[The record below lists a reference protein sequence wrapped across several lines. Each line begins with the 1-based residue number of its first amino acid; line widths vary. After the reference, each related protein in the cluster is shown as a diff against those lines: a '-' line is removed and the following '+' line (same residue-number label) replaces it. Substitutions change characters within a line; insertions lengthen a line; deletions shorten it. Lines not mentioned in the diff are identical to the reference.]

1 MILDT
6 VKNLRVQ
13 ITLKGGSMRLFCTLI
28 LLIFVAAIPQ
38 LVSAEPA
45 KTIDELVAPYDSSNC
60 AECHEDAHAS
70 WAESWHSKSVTDSRV
85 LRAWR
90 TFILSG
96 LDGSEQAKRR
106 DLKDIC
112 MPCHVPAVKKVSI
125 TDELAVEISNL
136 VVTAVDDK
144 DAAKRDAAKKEL
156 GKLNINCLGCH
167 NIDGSADGKSL
178 PNTIYGPGDAEDPPH
193 KEEFGYDTVKS
204 PFMKTS
210 GFCKSCHHG
219 CPPDMPSSICPT
231 LWTSYEEAYLG
242 HGGDKT
248 CQQCH
253 MQGEPNGSNHRFPG
267 IYEKDFAATG
277 VDLKVS
283 ASPTEVVD
291 FMNNVTQPAV
301 VMNIQ
306 LKNTSGHGIPH
317 G

>member
-1 MILDT
+1 
-6 VKNLRVQ
+6 
-13 ITLKGGSMRLFCTLI
+13 MRLFITLV

-45 KTIDELVAPYDSSNC
+45 KTIDELVAPYDSSQC
-60 AECHEDAHAS
+60 AECHEDAHEN
-70 WAESWHSKSVTDSRV
+70 WEKSWHAQSVTDSRV

-112 MPCHVPAVKKVSI
+112 MPCHVPQVKQVPI
-125 TDELAVEISNL
+125 TDELAVEIGNL
-136 VVTAVDDK
+136 IVTAADDK
-144 DAAKRDAAKKEL
+144 DAAKKDAAIKEL
-156 GKLNINCLGCH
+156 SKLNINCLGCH
-167 NIDGSADGKSL
+167 NISGSPDHKPQ
-178 PNTIYGPGDAEDPPH
+178 PNTIYSPGTGEDAPH
-193 KEEFGYDTVKS
+193 KDEFGYETVQS

-210 GFCKSCHHG
+210 GFCKTCHHG

-231 LWTSYEEAYLG
+231 LWTSYEEQYLG

-267 IYEKDFAATG
+267 IYEKEFAATG

-283 ASPTEVVD
+283 ASPTEFVD
-291 FMNNVTQPAV
+291 FMENVTHPAV
-301 VMNIQ
+301 VLNVQ